1 MDIDKLAE
9 RIMSRIEEDRCI
21 HKSSLV
27 EEIQKALAPKKW
39 DQPQPAMMDDCTAI
53 SSIDAL
59 VAMREAVVAS
69 QSLTTVTYDA
79 ERLTY
84 VFPDGTTHTVHA
96 RAVPPLGL
104 LASIHEAS

>member
-39 DQPQPAMMDDCTAI
+39 DPPQPAMT
-53 SSIDAL
+53 
-59 VAMREAVVAS
+59 VVGGS
-69 QSLTTVTYDA
+69 RFDWTKLEYITTGITTTSHELGNDVTVSTTCGR
-79 ERLTY
+79 RL
-84 VFPDGTTHTVHA
+84 
-96 RAVPPLGL
+96 
-104 LASIHEAS
+104 